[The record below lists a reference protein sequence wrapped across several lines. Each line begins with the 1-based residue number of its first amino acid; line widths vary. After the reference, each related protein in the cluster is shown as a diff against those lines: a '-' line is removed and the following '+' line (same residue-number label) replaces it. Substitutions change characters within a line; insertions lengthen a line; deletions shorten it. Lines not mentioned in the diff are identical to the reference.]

1 MNTLWILFWTFLKIG
16 LFSIGGGYA
25 VIPLIQEQVVESCG
39 WISAKTFSDIITIS
53 QMTPGP
59 LAVNTSTFVG
69 LQIAGIG
76 GAAAATAG
84 CVLCGV
90 VISLALFRFFRKHQ
104 DSSYIFELLKGLKSA
119 SLGLI
124 ISAAAT
130 IFLLALFGSQTIRP
144 EDMLHN
150 LNLPAALLFLAGFFI
165 LRRKNAVL
173 YFDAFVRRRRT
184 VFLSL
189 TYCVRLP
196 YAIYPRFRILKSLW
210 ASRCASFLAISCRLS

>member
-1 MNTLWILFWTFLKIG
+1 MNTLWILFWTFFKIG

-69 LQIAGIG
+69 LQIA
-76 GAAAATAG
+76 ATAG

-130 IFLLALFGSQTIRP
+130 ILLLALFGSQTIKP

-165 LRRKNAVL
+165 LRRKKCGPVL
-173 YFDAFVRRRRT
+173 LMLLCGGAGLFFY
-184 VFLSL
+184 L
-189 TYCVRLP
+189 
-196 YAIYPRFRILKSLW
+196 
-210 ASRCASFLAISCRLS
+210 

>member
-1 MNTLWILFWTFLKIG
+1 MDTLWILFWTFFKIG

-76 GAAAATAG
+76 GAVAATAG

-130 IFLLALFGSQTIRP
+130 ILLLALFGSQTIKP

-165 LRRKNAVL
+165 LRRKKCGPVL
-173 YFDAFVRRRRT
+173 LMLLCGGAGLFFY
-184 VFLSL
+184 L
-189 TYCVRLP
+189 
-196 YAIYPRFRILKSLW
+196 
-210 ASRCASFLAISCRLS
+210 